1 VVVAADAVAEAE
13 EVGAV
18 ADSRA
23 AAQEL
28 EAVEAGN
35 A

>member
-1 VVVAADAVAEAE
+1 MYYLS
-13 EVGAV
+13 GML
-18 ADSRA
+18 DSRA